1 MNIAISIFLLLV
13 GLINFLPIIGVI
25 SAEKLSSAYSI
36 ELIGNDLIILMRHR
50 ALLFGLIGGF
60 IIFSVFNPAY
70 QIAAMVMA
78 AISMLG
84 FLYFVWVAADYN
96 GAISKIAM
104 IDLVGLVCL
113 AIAVALK
120 YINGNS

>member
-96 GAISKIAM
+96 AAISKIAM

-113 AIAVALK
+113 AIAVVLK
-120 YINGNS
+120 YINENS